1 MKRTLKKLA
10 ALALTVTTAMTFV
23 ACSGGEQKTKENSQA
38 VGEYKFLRNVEVLC
52 IDDLGAEPRESMN
65 YGDIITAVTDIMMYR
80 YQEQFCTISTSNLS
94 ANEISGYYDERF
106 ADRLREMAHIINFGN
121 EKSFRN

>member
-1 MKRTLKKLA
+1 MLL
-10 ALALTVTTAMTFV
+10 FID
-23 ACSGGEQKTKENSQA
+23 
-38 VGEYKFLRNVEVLC
+38 YKFLRNVEVLC
-52 IDDLGAEPRESMN
+52 IDNLGTESRESMN
-65 YGDIITAVTDIMMYR
+65 YGDIITDIIMYR